1 MLTIC
6 ERYAKDHGLKF
17 STDRDPKKSKTKCL
31 AFLQVDREI
40 RPVNLCNMPL
50 PWVTS
55 CKHLGNTI
63 NTGMDIRQKDV
74 KNKRAAYISKNNDI
88 IQEFHFAHPSTTAQL
103 NKIQNSHFY
112 GSVLWNLS
120 SREVEQLEKSW
131 NISVR
136 RMFNLPRETHCYL
149 IEPISGQAH
158 AKTSMARRFLSFIQ
172 SIRASKK
179 QALRNLLR
187 VVEFDTRSVTGR
199 NLRTILLETSVLDV
213 RSLKPADVTTR
224 YSDIPMNGLHQGDG

>member
-1 MLTIC
+1 
-6 ERYAKDHGLKF
+6 
-17 STDRDPKKSKTKCL
+17 
-31 AFLQVDREI
+31 
-40 RPVNLCNMPL
+40 
-50 PWVTS
+50 
-55 CKHLGNTI
+55 
-63 NTGMDIRQKDV
+63 MDIRKKDV

-149 IEPISGQAH
+149 IEPISGQDH
-158 AKTSMARRFLSFIQ
+158 AKTILARRFLSFIQ
-172 SIRASKK
+172 TIRSSKK
-179 QALRNLLR
+179 QALKNLLQ
-187 VVEFDTRSVTGR
+187 VVELDTRSVTGR
-199 NLRTILLETSVLDV
+199 NLRTILLENSVQDI
-213 RSLKPADVTTR
+213 RSLTPEHVTAKYR
-224 YSDIPMNGLHQGDG
+224 DMPMPMNEQYRVDFIREMVDVKNNELEVQGFTDDELDDILQHLCVS